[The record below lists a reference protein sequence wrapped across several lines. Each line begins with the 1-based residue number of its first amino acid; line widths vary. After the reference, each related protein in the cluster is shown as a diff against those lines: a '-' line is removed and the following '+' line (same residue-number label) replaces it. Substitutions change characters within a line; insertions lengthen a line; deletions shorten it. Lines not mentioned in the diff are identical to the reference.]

1 MGKEERKRVRVSGR
15 IEPHVEIR
23 TSSTCAAP
31 RTLQKLA
38 SCMTLYDSTGR
49 WGFTVEGS
57 GKTVGYRK
65 VARHGEQHSTLNFN
79 AEIGSLGGRG

>member
-15 IEPHVEIR
+15 MAKGPYNSDVGIL

-31 RTLQKLA
+31 RILQKLA

-57 GKTVGYRK
+57 GKTVGYRQ
-65 VARHGEQHSTLNFN
+65 VARHD
-79 AEIGSLGGRG
+79 